1 MDVQAAPSSL
11 LPALGA
17 DRPLY
22 ILDARHRV
30 EERYLRG
37 WLRQAGVAGERR
49 GDAECVVLP
58 VSRET
63 RDPTLAELSSR
74 LENSAERR
82 IVPLRVVWRLPA
94 KVQAHGLRLRDLVFG
109 DPRLPG
115 TLRSALILARVP
127 RRANCLQGTATSL
140 GELRQRFAGQ
150 ANSTRDAG
158 RHAFAHFVA
167 RHAAATLD
175 QEERGVQGGRYQVPR
190 YVADSVLA
198 RPEFQQALARI
209 ADEQGRPLAD
219 LWAESQRCL
228 QELVARPS
236 ALFLDLRAHV
246 DRFLFTRGYERQA
259 RFDPA
264 ELERLRQSMRTHPTL
279 LLFTHK
285 TYIDASLPTLLLYS
299 NDLPMLHTF
308 GGINMDFAGFGALLR
323 RSGAIFIRR
332 TFQDDP
338 VYKLV
343 LRKYVG
349 YLLEKRFPMSWAM
362 EGTRSRLGKLMP
374 PRYGLLKYTLDAAHD
389 AGIGGLHIYP
399 FVTSFDQILD
409 VEEYVA
415 EQAGRA
421 KKPES
426 LQWLLGYVRSL
437 HRPMGGV
444 RVDLGE
450 PVVVEQAPAPDDR
463 MALAKIAFEVA
474 VRANRVTP
482 LTVTAVMCLILLGT
496 APRGATAQEL
506 VKLVEVLADWARTRG
521 IRLTDELAAADHDA
535 FLSHVDRLAAGGL
548 LLRYAEGS
556 SVVYAIE
563 PARHPVASY
572 YRNSIAHHFLD
583 KAILELALFKVD
595 DAADG
600 DVAAVFWA
608 ETERLR
614 DLFKFEF
621 FYPPRE
627 EFRAGLVDELERV
640 DPRWRDRLAGDRQQA
655 RRLARR
661 LQPFIGH
668 AVLLPYVEAYGVVM
682 DLLARLGPGE
692 RLEQKR
698 CVELALKEGRQAY
711 LLRRVSSEASIGRI
725 LFENGFRLA
734 AHLGLA
740 GDSTVE
746 SMAGRRALLWELRA
760 LSHRMERM
768 RHEALAR
775 AEEIMAMKA

>member
-1 MDVQAAPSSL
+1 MDDQAAPL
-11 LPALGA
+11 ALPLACTGK
-17 DRPLY
+17 PLF
-22 ILDARHRV
+22 ILDARHGV
-30 EERYLRG
+30 EERYLREC
-37 WLRQAGVAGERR
+37 LRGR
-49 GDAECVVLP
+49 GDTDAAADSSDCVVLP
-58 VSRET
+58 I
-63 RDPTLAELSSR
+63 
-74 LENSAERR
+74 SAEGRALSLDRLDSMLAVDDDTPVIPVRVAWR
-82 IVPLRVVWRLPA
+82 IPHLERE
-94 KVQAHGLRLRDLVFG
+94 HGLRLRDLVFG
-109 DPRLPG
+109 DPRRPG
-115 TLRSALILARVP
+115 RVRAAWVVLRDRQRAHCLVGASATV
-127 RRANCLQGTATSL
+127 
-140 GELRQRFAGQ
+140 GELRQHFASQ
-150 ANSTRDAG
+150 VAG
-158 RHAFAHFVA
+158 VERQERYAFARFVA
-167 RHAAATLD
+167 REATVTLD
-175 QEERGVQGGRYQVPR
+175 IEERGIQGSRYKVPR
-190 YVADSVLA
+190 FVADSILTS
-198 RPEFQQALARI
+198 PEFRPALERI
-209 ADEQGRPLAD
+209 ADSQGRPLAD
-219 LWAESQRCL
+219 LLVESRRYL
-228 QELVARPS
+228 AELVSTPS
-236 ALFLDLRAHV
+236 PLWLDLRAHL
-246 DRFLFTRGYERQA
+246 DRFLFTRGYDRQT

-264 ELERLRQSMRTHPTL
+264 ELERLRESMRTHPTV

-332 TFQDDP
+332 SFQDNP

-343 LRKYVG
+343 LRQYVA
-349 YLLEKRFPMSWAM
+349 YLLEKRFPMSWAL

-389 AGIGGLHIYP
+389 AGIEGVHIYP
-399 FVTSFDQILD
+399 FVTSFDLIRD
-409 VEEYVA
+409 VEEYAA
-415 EQAGRA
+415 EQTGRV

-426 LQWLLGYVRSL
+426 LKWLLGYVRSL
-437 HRPMGGV
+437 HRPMGRV
-444 RVDLGE
+444 RVDLGD
-450 PVVVEQAPAPDDR
+450 PVVVRRAPAPDDKLG
-463 MALAKIAFEVA
+463 LAKIAFEVA

-506 VKLVEVLADWARTRG
+506 VKLVAVLADWARTRG
-521 IRLTDELAAADHDA
+521 IRMTDELAADDRAA
-535 FLSHVDRLAAGGL
+535 FLVNVDRLAASGL
-548 LLRYAEGS
+548 LLRYDEGS

-563 PARHPVASY
+563 PARHPIASY

-583 KAILELALFKVD
+583 KSILELALFKVD
-595 DAADG
+595 DVADG
-600 DVAAVFWA
+600 DVGTVFWA

-614 DLFKFEF
+614 ELFKFEF

-627 EFRAGLVDELERV
+627 EFRAGLVAELERV
-640 DPRWRDRLAGDRQQA
+640 DPRWRERLAGDRLQA
-655 RRLARR
+655 RRLSRR

-668 AVLLPYVEAYGVVM
+668 AVLLPYVEAYAVVV
-682 DLLARLGPGE
+682 DLLARLGHGE
-692 RLEQKR
+692 RLEQQR

-740 GDSTVE
+740 GESTDE
-746 SMAGRRALLWELRA
+746 AIAGRRALLWELRA